1 MKWFINWARRNAAVL
16 IATSALVGVVA
27 PELRGVSTAVSAAAT
42 ALSTPSSGPAH
53 TDVAHTEGE

>member
-1 MKWFINWARRNAAVL
+1 MKWFINWVRRNAAVL

-42 ALSTPSSGPAH
+42 AISAPSSEQVR
-53 TDVAHTEGE
+53 TDVERTGGE